1 MRNGRKAGKKL
12 FMLLAVL
19 ITAMASISAQQR
31 TPTAGPSSNNAQI
44 FLMAR
49 MPETLSLAF
58 NVNDINVND
67 IKDAEWTADS
77 GMSVKTADVRPTAAS
92 VTATWVLAPGRSR
105 IVAWAHVQR
114 PPARVLLAFASS
126 IDIPRYGGEVSDSPL
141 GYGFAPRASV
151 ASRKLDALNITG
163 SNRVAANTVSLSDSI
178 EITPAELPEDAHIGT
193 VKIQVEAVP

>member
-31 TPTAGPSSNNAQI
+31 TPTTGPSSNNAQI

-58 NVNDINVND
+58 NVND

>member
-58 NVNDINVND
+58 NVND

-126 IDIPRYGGEVSDSPL
+126 IDIPQYGGEVSDSPL

>member
-58 NVNDINVND
+58 NVNDI
-67 IKDAEWTADS
+67 KDAEWTADS
-77 GMSVKTADVRPTAAS
+77 GMSFNSADVRPTAAS